1 VLYLGIR
8 VLFSPSMFTKEVV
21 PEGGSRLD
29 RPSLH
34 DHVATRKTRIID
46 TLQNIRVI
54 ALGFFGST
62 EDPFLCIEGPSAGS
76 GSIPGQ

>member
-46 TLQNIRVI
+46 QMLCKTWVSLTFSSSQGIILGRVKT
-54 ALGFFGST
+54 GKMG
-62 EDPFLCIEGPSAGS
+62 E
-76 GSIPGQ
+76 